1 MMHRL
6 ISFGRWPA
14 HHLTVARR
22 VDSRVARRAVSRVA
36 RRAVSRV
43 ARRAVLEL
51 VRNQGRPAV
60 HKAAGRP
67 AVVSRVAAAEELRLL
82 GRRPQGL
89 VAVVARLRSLIQ
101 VAVAVVGRLR
111 SLIQVAVAV
120 VGRLRSLI
128 QVAVVARLRSLI
140 QVAVALEVVR
150 QHRPAQHQ
158 QVRRPAATRPLG
170 RLPLAQPLVR
180 ASQPRPSRAS
190 LSGSRWM
197 CLPCGPCG

>member
-82 GRRPQGL
+82 GRRPTGL
-89 VAVVARLRSLIQ
+89 
-101 VAVAVVGRLR
+101 VAVVGRLR

-120 VGRLRSLI
+120 VG
-128 QVAVVARLRSLI
+128 RLRSLI